1 MHNPCKA
8 TWLLARKQRL
18 LERLRE
24 DPGAQ
29 ERDEIGRLLVQID
42 TALDLL
48 DEAGPDTTAG
58 KQYAMLIS
66 KQQWRKTIIMG
77 RRPSMEGWNAK
88 KSS

>member
-1 MHNPCKA
+1 LHNPCKA
-8 TWLLARKQRL
+8 AWLLARKQQL

-58 KQYAMLIS
+58 KQI
-66 KQQWRKTIIMG
+66 R
-77 RRPSMEGWNAK
+77 NADQ
-88 KSS
+88 